1 MRLCPCFNSN
11 LSGGPWGLLLVLVC
25 ALVLDFACAPMVAQT
40 TVSAKPEQS
49 ASKPGDQRMEDIE
62 QRLNAVT
69 ATLSQTQQAL
79 QQSLLEIQQ
88 LRGEL
93 DAMKLKAAT
102 SPMSSESPSSAVRT
116 STAESTQ
123 SDDVKALHE
132 QQDTLQAEIE
142 QHEQT
147 KVETSSKYS
156 LRINGLVLF
165 NAFSNTGVVDDADL
179 PIIALPR
186 VPGAS
191 HGSLGA
197 TVRQTLL
204 GFDATGP
211 HVWNAR
217 SSARLSVDFFGGLSM
232 NEYGYSSPTGLMRM
246 RQADASLDW
255 DRTTAQVGITEPLF
269 TPLSPTSYATVAI
282 PALSASGNL
291 WAWSPQ
297 LRVEQRIP
305 FSEQDG
311 LTLEAGLIDP
321 GSPTYTSVQLDT
333 PVEASRRP
341 GYEGRIA
348 FHADRG
354 SGGDRQPLA
363 LGVGAY
369 SSNQS
374 YAAGRTIHSWA
385 VTADWQIPLF
395 KRVEFSG
402 EAYRGRALGGFGGGI
417 YKDILSGIDMA
428 TKLSRTTG
436 VDAVGG
442 WSQAKFRF
450 SPTVEANAT
459 WGIDDAM
466 SSSFEGLTL
475 STLTNP
481 LELNTRN
488 SSTVGNLIFR
498 PKTYLIFSPEY
509 RRLQSWLYDGPA
521 SIANIFTITAGFQ
534 F

>member
-1 MRLCPCFNSN
+1 
-11 LSGGPWGLLLVLVC
+11 
-25 ALVLDFACAPMVAQT
+25 
-40 TVSAKPEQS
+40 
-49 ASKPGDQRMEDIE
+49 
-62 QRLNAVT
+62 VT

-102 SPMSSESPSSAVRT
+102 SSISAENPSAAVQT

-123 SDDVKALHE
+123 NNDLKALHE
-132 QQDTLQAEIE
+132 QQDALQAEIE

-165 NAFSNTGVVDDADL
+165 NAFSNAGVVDDADL
-179 PIIALPR
+179 ATIALPR
-186 VPGAS
+186 VPGSS

-197 TVRQTLL
+197 TIRQTLL

-217 SSARLSVDFFGGLSM
+217 SSARVSVDFFGGLSM
-232 NEYGYSSPTGLMRM
+232 NEYGYSSPTGLTRM
-246 RQADASLDW
+246 READASLDW
-255 DRTTAQVGITEPLF
+255 ERTTAQVGITEPLI

-321 GSPTYTSVQLDT
+321 GSSTYTSVQLDT

-348 FHADRG
+348 FHANG
-354 SGGDRQPLA
+354 SSVGDRHPLA
-363 LGVGAY
+363 IGVGAY
-369 SSNQS
+369 SSDQF
-374 YAAGRTIHSWA
+374 YKAGTTIHSWA

-395 KRVEFSG
+395 KRVEISG
-402 EAYRGRALGGFGGGI
+402 EAYRGRALGGFGGGV

-428 TKLSRTTG
+428 TGLSRISG

-442 WSQAKFRF
+442 WSQAKLRF
-450 SPTVEANAT
+450 SPTVEANVT
-459 WGIDDAM
+459 WGIDDALTN
-466 SSSFEGLTL
+466 SFDGLIL
-475 STLTNP
+475 STATNP

-521 SIANIFTITAGFQ
+521 SIANIFTVTAGFQ

>member
-1 MRLCPCFNSN
+1 
-11 LSGGPWGLLLVLVC
+11 
-25 ALVLDFACAPMVAQT
+25 
-40 TVSAKPEQS
+40 
-49 ASKPGDQRMEDIE
+49 MEDIE

-102 SPMSSESPSSAVRT
+102 SSMSAENPAAVVPT
-116 STAESTQ
+116 STVESMQ
-123 SDDVKALHE
+123 NNDLKALHE
-132 QQDTLQAEIE
+132 QQDALQAEIA

-165 NAFSNTGVVDDADL
+165 NAFSNAGVVDDADL
-179 PIIALPR
+179 PTIALPR
-186 VPGAS
+186 FPGTS

-211 HVWNAR
+211 RVWNAR
-217 SSARLSVDFFGGLSM
+217 SSARLSVDFFGGVST

-255 DRTTAQVGITEPLF
+255 ERTTAQVGITEPLI
-269 TPLSPTSYATVAI
+269 TPLSPTSYATVAM

-305 FSEQDG
+305 FSEQDR

-321 GSPTYTSVQLDT
+321 ESPSYTSVQLDT

-348 FHADRG
+348 FHTDGRSA
-354 SGGDRQPLA
+354 GDLRSLA
-363 LGVGAY
+363 IGVGAY
-369 SSNQS
+369 SSNQY
-374 YAAGRTIHSWA
+374 YAPDTSIHSWA

-395 KRVEFSG
+395 KFIE
-402 EAYRGRALGGFGGGI
+402 I
-417 YKDILSGIDMA
+417 
-428 TKLSRTTG
+428 
-436 VDAVGG
+436 
-442 WSQAKFRF
+442 
-450 SPTVEANAT
+450 
-459 WGIDDAM
+459 
-466 SSSFEGLTL
+466 
-475 STLTNP
+475 
-481 LELNTRN
+481 
-488 SSTVGNLIFR
+488 
-498 PKTYLIFSPEY
+498 
-509 RRLQSWLYDGPA
+509 
-521 SIANIFTITAGFQ
+521 
-534 F
+534 

>member
-1 MRLCPCFNSN
+1 
-11 LSGGPWGLLLVLVC
+11 
-25 ALVLDFACAPMVAQT
+25 
-40 TVSAKPEQS
+40 
-49 ASKPGDQRMEDIE
+49 MEDIE
-62 QRLNAVT
+62 HRLNEVT
-69 ATLSQTQQAL
+69 VALSQTQQAL

-93 DAMKLKAAT
+93 DALKLKEAIA
-102 SPMSSESPSSAVRT
+102 PI
-116 STAESTQ
+116 TAEGATAVS
-123 SDDVKALHE
+123 SSPAPGNGEVKALHE
-132 QQDTLQAEIE
+132 QQDALQAEIA

-156 LRINGLVLF
+156 LRVNGLVLF
-165 NAFSNTGVVDDADL
+165 NAFSNAGVVDDADL
-179 PIIALPR
+179 PTIALPR
-186 VPGAS
+186 YPGSS
-191 HGSLGA
+191 HGSVGA

-211 HVWNAR
+211 HLWNAR
-217 SSARLSVDFFGGLSM
+217 SSAELSVDFFGGVST
-232 NEYGYSSPTGLMRM
+232 NEYGYSSPTGLLRL

-255 DRTTAQVGITEPLF
+255 QRTTAQVGITEPLI
-269 TPLSPTSYATVAI
+269 TPLSPTSFATVAM

-305 FSEQDG
+305 FSEQDR

-321 GSPTYTSVQLDT
+321 ESPSYTSVQLDT

-341 GYEGRIA
+341 GYEGRVA
-348 FHADRG
+348 FHVDG
-354 SGGDRQPLA
+354 SSAGGSHPLV

-369 SSNQS
+369 SSNQY
-374 YAAGRTIHSWA
+374 YASSTNIHSWA

-395 KRVEFSG
+395 KRIDISG
-402 EAYRGRALGGFGGGI
+402 EAYRGRALGGFGGGA
-417 YKDILSGIDMA
+417 YKDVLSGIDLVTGLNR
-428 TKLSRTTG
+428 TKG

-442 WSQAKFRF
+442 WGQAKLRF
-450 SPTVEANAT
+450 MPTLEANAV
-459 WGIDDAM
+459 WGIDDAL
-466 SSSFEGLTL
+466 SSSFDGLIL
-475 STLTNP
+475 STSTNP

-488 SSTVGNLIFR
+488 TSVVGNLIFR
-498 PKTYLIFSPEY
+498 PRTYLIFSPEY

-521 SIANIFTITAGFQ
+521 SIANIFTVTAGFQ

>member
-1 MRLCPCFNSN
+1 MRRCPCFNSKQSAN
-11 LSGGPWGLLLVLVC
+11 AQARFLVLIC
-25 ALVLDFACAPMVAQT
+25 ALVLDFACAPLAAQT
-40 TVSAKPEQS
+40 GADAAPEQS
-49 ASKPGDQRMEDIE
+49 ISKPGDLRMEDIE

-102 SPMSSESPSSAVRT
+102 SSMSAENPAAVVPT
-116 STAESTQ
+116 STVESMQ
-123 SDDVKALHE
+123 NNDLKALHE
-132 QQDTLQAEIE
+132 QQDALQAEIA

-165 NAFSNTGVVDDADL
+165 NAFSNAGVVDDADL
-179 PIIALPR
+179 PTIALPR
-186 VPGAS
+186 FPGTS

-211 HVWNAR
+211 RVWNAR
-217 SSARLSVDFFGGLSM
+217 SSARLSVDFFGGVST

-255 DRTTAQVGITEPLF
+255 ERTTAQVGITEPLI
-269 TPLSPTSYATVAI
+269 TPLSPTSYATVAM

-305 FSEQDG
+305 FSEQDR

-321 GSPTYTSVQLDT
+321 ESPSYTSVQLDT

-348 FHADRG
+348 FHADGR
-354 SGGDRQPLA
+354 SAGDLRSLA
-363 LGVGAY
+363 IGVGAY
-369 SSNQS
+369 SSNQY
-374 YAAGRTIHSWA
+374 YAPDTSIHSWA

-395 KRVEFSG
+395 KFIEISG
-402 EAYRGRALGGFGGGI
+402 EAYRGRALGGFGGGA
-417 YKDILSGIDMA
+417 YKDVLMGADA
-428 TKLSRTTG
+428 TTGLSRIAG

-442 WSQAKFRF
+442 WSQAKLRF
-450 SPTVEANAT
+450 TPTVEVNGA
-459 WGIDDAM
+459 WGIDDAL
-466 SSSFEGLTL
+466 SSNFDGLVL
-475 STLTNP
+475 STSTNP
-481 LELNTRN
+481 LELNARN
-488 SSTVGNLIFR
+488 SSLIGNFIFR

-509 RRLQSWLYDGPA
+509 RRIESWRYEGSA
-521 SIANIFTITAGFQ
+521 SIANIFTLTAGFQ